1 MQGRGFHRL
10 LRSRLVVEA
19 IFLAHAAAGGG
30 GVEVEETRVCQL
42 LLVDWLPHT
51 VYVDEFELA
60 QAARFGGNLSRIVQG
75 PGGCT
80 RGGVSR
86 GACGG
91 VDLEVPATSARARQ
105 LLVETKGAYVGG
117 APASAL
123 VSEQT
128 LELPLHSRYQAPS
141 FRGVVGGEVRV
152 PSPLMFARCGRGSE
166 RGGAWRAVLMF
177 GLDGGGRGGQVDWQ
191 IPVGR
196 EQDRW
201 LVSWVTLLVTLAA
214 TLVCLYETL
223 VVIPSQDS
231 EAPSARVQPRRAGG
245 ASAVVSATAGL
256 EQGQRGGRRRCS
268 PARKRGQK
276 DG

>member
-30 GVEVEETRVCQL
+30 VEVEETKACQL

-75 PGGCT
+75 HGGCT
-80 RGGVSR
+80 RGEVSR

-91 VDLEVPATSARARQ
+91 VDLEVPATSALARQ
-105 LLVETKGAYVGG
+105 LLVETKGADVGG
-117 APASAL
+117 SEL
-123 VSEQT
+123 VSELT

-141 FRGVVGGEVRV
+141 FRGAVGGEVRV
-152 PSPLMFARCGRGSE
+152 PSPLMFARCDRGSE
-166 RGGAWRAVLMF
+166 RGGAWRAVLMV
-177 GLDGGGRGGQVDWQ
+177 GLDGGGRGGHVEWH

-196 EQDRW
+196 VQDRL
-201 LVSWVTLLVTLAA
+201 LVSWVTLLVALAG

-231 EAPSARVQPRRAGG
+231 DSQAPGARVQPRRAGE
-245 ASAVVSATAGL
+245 AAAVVSATAGL
-256 EQGQRGGRRRCS
+256 EQGRRGGRRGCS
-268 PARKRGQK
+268 PARKRGHK